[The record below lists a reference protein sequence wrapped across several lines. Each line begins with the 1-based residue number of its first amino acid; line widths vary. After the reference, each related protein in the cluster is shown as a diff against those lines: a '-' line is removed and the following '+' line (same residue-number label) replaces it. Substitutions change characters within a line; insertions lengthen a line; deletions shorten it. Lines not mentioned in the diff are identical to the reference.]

1 MVKRGPKS
9 KGPKRER
16 AGVAK
21 SLGMTLNRADY
32 KNLELI
38 QEGLRHHWLWYM
50 SEMTETDFRAIV
62 RARIKEAKTQGPQ
75 ANKATEILFR
85 YALGSEAPT
94 ASGSKP
100 RIQILIEQLIQNA
113 PPPSPEEVEAIDAI
127 EGDWV
132 YAPSGA
138 DANSPAPVEAE
149 TGSGGGESREE
160 PVQRD

>member
-1 MVKRGPKS
+1 MTKRGPKP

-38 QEGLRHHWLWYM
+38 QEGLRRHWLWYM
-50 SEMTETDFRAIV
+50 EEMTEADFRAIV
-62 RARIKEAKTQGPQ
+62 RARIEQAKGNDTQ

-94 ASGSKP
+94 TSGQKP

-132 YAPSGA
+132 YASPGA
-138 DANSPAPVEAE
+138 DADSPAPVEAE
-149 TGSGGGESREE
+149 AGSGGGESGKE
-160 PVQRD
+160 PVQRN